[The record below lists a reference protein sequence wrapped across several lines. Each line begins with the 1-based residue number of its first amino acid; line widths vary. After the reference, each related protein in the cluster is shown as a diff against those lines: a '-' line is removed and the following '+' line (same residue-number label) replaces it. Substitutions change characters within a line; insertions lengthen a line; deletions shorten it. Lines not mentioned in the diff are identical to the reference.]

1 MSTKTASTLDVR
13 KLMPHFAAEVR
24 GIDMRAEPS
33 AATLAALRDAID
45 QFAVVV
51 LRDQAIDDAQQVRFS
66 ARLGTLEPVY
76 RLKYEKAV
84 LDRHVVLLSNVDPQT
99 GKIYD
104 PGDPRARYSDGN
116 ELWHS
121 DSSFKPIPAKYS
133 ILSGRIVPPEGGE
146 TLFADMRIVW
156 DELSD
161 ERKARIRNLVAE
173 HSLVYS
179 RSIASPDQSFFSE
192 EEKEALKPV
201 RQALVRRHPST
212 GRHAVYVG
220 SHASHVEGMPVE
232 EGRAIIKE
240 LLEHATRSERLYR
253 HRWQSYD
260 VVIWDNRS
268 VIHRATP
275 FDAARYP
282 RVMHRTTVAG
292 DASTA

>member
-1 MSTKTASTLDVR
+1 MAGETAVSLEVR
-13 KLMPHFAAEVR
+13 KLMPHFAADVR

-33 AATLAALRDAID
+33 DALVAALRDAID
-45 QFAVVV
+45 EFAVVI
-51 LRDQAIDDAQQVRFS
+51 LRDQEIDDEQQVRFS
-66 ARLGTLEPVY
+66 AHLGPLEPVY

-84 LDRHVVLLSNVDPQT
+84 LDRHVVLLSNIDPET
-99 GKIYD
+99 GKIYEPD
-104 PGDPRARYSDGN
+104 DPRARYSDGN

-156 DELSD
+156 DELPG
-161 ERKARIRNLVAE
+161 ERRALIRDLVAE

-179 RSIASPDQSFFSE
+179 RSIASPNQTFFSD
-192 EEKEALKPV
+192 EEKEELKPV
-201 RQALVRRHPST
+201 RQALVRRHPAT

-220 SHASHVEGMPVE
+220 SHASHIEGMPVR

-240 LLEHATRSERLYR
+240 LLEHATQPARVYR
-253 HRWQSYD
+253 HRWETHD

-282 RVMHRTTVAG
+282 RVMHRTTVVGEAP
-292 DASTA
+292 TV